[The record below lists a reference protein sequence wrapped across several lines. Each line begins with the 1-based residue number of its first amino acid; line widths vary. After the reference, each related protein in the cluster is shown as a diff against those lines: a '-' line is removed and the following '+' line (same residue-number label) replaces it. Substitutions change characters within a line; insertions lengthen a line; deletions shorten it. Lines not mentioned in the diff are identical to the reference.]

1 MSSICALY
9 GRFITTRNIK
19 PSKTKIMDYQ
29 NTLTPEFCELV
40 QRIEDSGLNAEVIAE
55 ALTTMQNHP
64 HASPFLCLQIAASE
78 WDV

>member
-1 MSSICALY
+1 
-9 GRFITTRNIK
+9 
-19 PSKTKIMDYQ
+19 MDYK

-55 ALTTMQNHP
+55 ALTTMRNHP
-64 HASPFLCLQIAASE
+64 HASPLICLQIAASE